1 MPPHIVVFGSLN
13 MDLVIQ
19 APRHPRPGETL
30 TGGPFRTIP
39 GGKGANQ
46 AVAAARMGG
55 QVTMIG
61 AVGADGFGDEL
72 IANLAAAGVDTSRID
87 RSPEAT
93 GLALITVSESGE
105 NTIVLAPGANGT
117 VSART
122 AWENEDVIAAA
133 DALLLQ
139 LEVPL
144 SAVLAAVQIAGRHRV
159 PVILNP
165 APARPLPVELLHH
178 VSYLIPNEHEA
189 ALLAGLPTGAGEEAT
204 RAAAALREM
213 GVGQVVVTLGERG
226 ALVYDV
232 PGTSESAWHVASFPV
247 QAVDTTAAGDAFLA
261 AFAVA
266 LTEGKPPAEAA
277 RWGCAAGALAC
288 TVLGAQP
295 SLPTRAAVEEMMH
308 KEPVVLLTS
317 LAPAG
322 KMRNVCMLRET
333 HG

>member
-1 MPPHIVVFGSLN
+1 MPPHLVVFGSLN

-46 AVAAARMGG
+46 AVAAARLGG

-61 AVGADGFGDEL
+61 AVGADSFGDEL

-87 RSPEAT
+87 GSPEAT

-105 NTIVLAPGANGT
+105 NTIILAPGANGT

-122 AWENEDVIAAA
+122 AWENEQTIAAA
-133 DALLLQ
+133 DVLLLQ
-139 LEVPL
+139 LETPL
-144 SAVLAAVQIAGRHRV
+144 SAVLAATQIAGRHRV

-165 APARPLPVELLHH
+165 APARPLPAELLRH

-189 ALLAGLPTGAGEEAT
+189 ALLAGLPTGADEEAAQ
-204 RAAAALREM
+204 AAAALQTM

-226 ALVYDV
+226 ALLCDAPDV
-232 PGTSESAWHVASFPV
+232 SESARRVPTIIPSFPV
-247 QAVDTTAAGDAFLA
+247 QAVDTTAAGDAFVA
-261 AFAVA
+261 ALAVA
-266 LTEGKPPAEAA
+266 LTEGRPVVEAV

-288 TVLGAQP
+288 TTFGAQP
-295 SLPTRAAVEEMMH
+295 SLPTRAAVE
-308 KEPVVLLTS
+308 
-317 LAPAG
+317 
-322 KMRNVCMLRET
+322 KMLET
-333 HG
+333 

>member
-1 MPPHIVVFGSLN
+1 MPPHLVVFGSLN

-46 AVAAARMGG
+46 AVAAARLGG

-61 AVGADGFGDEL
+61 AVGADSFGDEL

-87 RSPEAT
+87 GSPEAT

-105 NTIVLAPGANGT
+105 NTIILAPGANGT

-122 AWENEDVIAAA
+122 AWENEQTIAAA
-133 DALLLQ
+133 DVLLLQ
-139 LEVPL
+139 LETPL
-144 SAVLAAVQIAGRHRV
+144 SAVLAATQIAGRHRV

-165 APARPLPVELLHH
+165 APARPLPAELLRH

-189 ALLAGLPTGAGEEAT
+189 ALLAGLPTGADEEAAQ
-204 RAAAALREM
+204 AAAALQTM

-226 ALVYDV
+226 ALLCDAPDV
-232 PGTSESAWHVASFPV
+232 SESARRVPTIIPSFPV
-247 QAVDTTAAGDAFLA
+247 QAVDTTAAGDAFVA

-266 LTEGKPPAEAA
+266 LTEGRPVVEAV

-288 TVLGAQP
+288 TTFGAQP
-295 SLPTRAAVEEMMH
+295 SLPTRAAVE
-308 KEPVVLLTS
+308 
-317 LAPAG
+317 
-322 KMRNVCMLRET
+322 KMLET
-333 HG
+333 

>member
-1 MPPHIVVFGSLN
+1 MPPHLVVFGSLN

-46 AVAAARMGG
+46 AVAAARLGG

-61 AVGADGFGDEL
+61 AVGADSFGDEL

-87 RSPEAT
+87 GSPEAT

-105 NTIVLAPGANGT
+105 NTIILAPGANGT

-122 AWENEDVIAAA
+122 AWENEQTIAAA
-133 DALLLQ
+133 DVLLLQ
-139 LEVPL
+139 LETPL
-144 SAVLAAVQIAGRHRV
+144 SAVLAATQIAGRHRV

-165 APARPLPVELLHH
+165 APARPLPAELLRH

-189 ALLAGLPTGAGEEAT
+189 ALLAGLPTGADEEAAQ
-204 RAAAALREM
+204 AAAALQTM

-226 ALVYDV
+226 ALLCDA
-232 PGTSESAWHVASFPV
+232 PDASESARRVPTIIPSFPV
-247 QAVDTTAAGDAFLA
+247 QAVDTTAAGDAFVA

-266 LTEGKPPAEAA
+266 LTEGRPVVEAV

-288 TVLGAQP
+288 TTFGAQP
-295 SLPTRAAVEEMMH
+295 SLPTRAAVE
-308 KEPVVLLTS
+308 
-317 LAPAG
+317 
-322 KMRNVCMLRET
+322 KMLET
-333 HG
+333 

>member
-1 MPPHIVVFGSLN
+1 MPPHLVVFGSLN

-39 GGKGANQ
+39 CGKGANQ
-46 AVAAARMGG
+46 AVAAARLGG

-61 AVGADGFGDEL
+61 AVGADSFGDEL

-87 RSPEAT
+87 GSPEAT

-105 NTIVLAPGANGT
+105 NTIILAPGANGT

-122 AWENEDVIAAA
+122 AWENEQTIAAA
-133 DALLLQ
+133 DVLLLQ
-139 LEVPL
+139 LETPL
-144 SAVLAAVQIAGRHRV
+144 SAVLAATQIAGRHRV

-165 APARPLPVELLHH
+165 APARPLPAELLRN

-189 ALLAGLPTGAGEEAT
+189 ALLAGLPTGADEEAAQ
-204 RAAAALREM
+204 AAAALQTM

-226 ALVYDV
+226 ALLCDAPDV
-232 PGTSESAWHVASFPV
+232 SESARRVPTIIPSFPV
-247 QAVDTTAAGDAFLA
+247 QAVDTTAAGDAFVA

-266 LTEGKPPAEAA
+266 LTEGRPVVEAV

-288 TVLGAQP
+288 TTFGAQP
-295 SLPTRAAVEEMMH
+295 SLPTRAAVE
-308 KEPVVLLTS
+308 
-317 LAPAG
+317 
-322 KMRNVCMLRET
+322 KMLET
-333 HG
+333 

>member
-1 MPPHIVVFGSLN
+1 MPPHLVVFGSLN
-13 MDLVIQ
+13 MDLVIL

-39 GGKGANQ
+39 GGKGANH
-46 AVAAARMGG
+46 AVAAARLGG

-61 AVGADGFGDEL
+61 AVGADSFGYEL

-87 RSPEAT
+87 GSPEAT

-105 NTIVLAPGANGT
+105 NTIILAPGANGT

-122 AWENEDVIAAA
+122 AWENEQTIAAA
-133 DALLLQ
+133 DVLLLQ
-139 LEVPL
+139 LETPL
-144 SAVLAAVQIAGRHRV
+144 SAVLAATQIAGRHRV

-165 APARPLPVELLHH
+165 APARPLPAELLRH

-189 ALLAGLPTGAGEEAT
+189 ALLAGLPTGADEEAAQ
-204 RAAAALREM
+204 AAAALQTM

-226 ALVYDV
+226 ALLCDAPDV
-232 PGTSESAWHVASFPV
+232 SESARRVPTIIPSFPV
-247 QAVDTTAAGDAFLA
+247 QAVDTTAAGDAFVA

-266 LTEGKPPAEAA
+266 LTEGRPVVEAV

-288 TVLGAQP
+288 TTFGAQP
-295 SLPTRAAVEEMMH
+295 SLPTRAAVE
-308 KEPVVLLTS
+308 
-317 LAPAG
+317 
-322 KMRNVCMLRET
+322 KMLET
-333 HG
+333 